1 MFNSVTFR
9 PLFGT
14 KAEEELQ
21 ASFKVVKNK
30 STLVSD
36 NEIKAR
42 VVTAINE
49 YFAIENW
56 NFGDTFYFSEL
67 SAYLHAALAPD
78 ILSVIIVPRASTSS
92 FGSLYQIQ
100 SQSDEIFIS
109 AASVN
114 DVDIIDIITANEL
127 RATGIVTN
135 STTSNLVTESVG
147 ETGSSTISTTTNTLT
162 VNNSVGITS
171 NGGYSY

>member
-1 MFNSVTFR
+1 
-9 PLFGT
+9 
-14 KAEEELQ
+14 
-21 ASFKVVKNK
+21 
-30 STLVSD
+30 
-36 NEIKAR
+36 
-42 VVTAINE
+42 
-49 YFAIENW
+49 
-56 NFGDTFYFSEL
+56 
-67 SAYLHAALAPD
+67 
-78 ILSVIIVPRASTSS
+78 VPRASTAS

-109 AASVN
+109 SASVN

-162 VNNSVGITS
+162 VNNSVGITN